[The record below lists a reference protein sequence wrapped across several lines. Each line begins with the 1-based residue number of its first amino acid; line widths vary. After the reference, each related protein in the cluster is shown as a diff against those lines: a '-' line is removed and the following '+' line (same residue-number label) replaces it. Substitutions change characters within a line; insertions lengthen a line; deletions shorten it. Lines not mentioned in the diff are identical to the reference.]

1 MKILFILPY
10 SPIPTNTGNK
20 NLTFNLLKYLDQ
32 KAKVDIVII
41 EDLGNKMEAKEK
53 NKKENNENVGSSEN
67 QISIFSKR
75 IKNLTEHLKSNKKD
89 HNTRRGLMKLV
100 GKRKKLLTYL
110 KGKSNDRY
118 ESIIKSLGLRR

>member
-1 MKILFILPY
+1 MDKT
-10 SPIPTNTGNK
+10 SNNK
-20 NLTFNLLKYLDQ
+20 N
-32 KAKVDIVII
+32 
-41 EDLGNKMEAKEK
+41 EK
-53 NKKENNENVGSSEN
+53 QNVGSSEN

-100 GKRKKLLTYL
+100 GKRKKLLSYL
-110 KGKSNDRY
+110 KSKSNERY

>member
-1 MKILFILPY
+1 
-10 SPIPTNTGNK
+10 
-20 NLTFNLLKYLDQ
+20 
-32 KAKVDIVII
+32 
-41 EDLGNKMEAKEK
+41 MEAKEK

-89 HNTRRGLMKLV
+89 HNTRRSLMKLV

>member
-1 MKILFILPY
+1 
-10 SPIPTNTGNK
+10 
-20 NLTFNLLKYLDQ
+20 
-32 KAKVDIVII
+32 
-41 EDLGNKMEAKEK
+41 MEAKEK